1 MGILFKQSNAYNN
14 PRKSDFVLNA
24 GALRHNRMHLFT
36 KQSKFHFGIFLFP
49 QRNNMSIANSFA
61 KDNQG
66 NEQIKEI

>member
-14 PRKSDFVLNA
+14 LRKSDFVLNTS
-24 GALRHNRMHLFT
+24 ALRHKRMDLFA

-49 QRNNMSIANSFA
+49 QWNIMSIANSFA

-66 NEQIKEI
+66 NEQIKGI